1 MELKTWARTIMI
13 VKRHLNKVINAIDH
27 VIYKKALSSAYV
39 NTKNIIE
46 QSSEAVSNF
55 IINLSQTKIN
65 LINLNLIC
73 VNALKEIDRIS
84 AKILILKHIDGRTSS
99 EISKIFGISDRTY
112 FRRLQKA
119 YVDLEQWLISNNF
132 TENYFFNKFNSEGWI
147 MEAYFSS
154 AEFFSGTN
162 KEMGNIFCQNETNYI
177 KGVIKSLTK
186 SAYSSYS

>member
-1 MELKTWARTIMI
+1 MR
-13 VKRHLNKVINAIDH
+13 
-27 VIYKKALSSAYV
+27 
-39 NTKNIIE
+39 
-46 QSSEAVSNF
+46 
-55 IINLSQTKIN
+55 
-65 LINLNLIC
+65 
-73 VNALKEIDRIS
+73 
-84 AKILILKHIDGRTSS
+84 ILILKHIDGRTSS

-112 FRRLQKA
+112 FRKLQKA
-119 YVDLEQWLISNNF
+119 YADLQQWLIENKF
-132 TENYFFNKFNSEGWI
+132 THEYFFNKFNSEGWI